1 MTNFT
6 IGRIFKSQ
14 RNLSDK
20 LNNKNKK
27 LLQLIS
33 MRLLSNSRVACK
45 NLLLTFKLLSASSQM
60 VMTFLLLRYDEK
72 KKSMDH
78 GYPRKIVSDFGN
90 IGRVDAAF
98 QKDGE

>member
-1 MTNFT
+1 
-6 IGRIFKSQ
+6 
-14 RNLSDK
+14 
-20 LNNKNKK
+20 
-27 LLQLIS
+27 
-33 MRLLSNSRVACK
+33 
-45 NLLLTFKLLSASSQM
+45 
-60 VMTFLLLRYDEK
+60 MTFLLLRYDEN